1 MKKLLLFPFLLFSFN
16 LFAQNGYAV
25 RASWK
30 EGSAMKKYEQF
41 LLFNPVSKSFAYSDY
56 NKKLRVSEVLKGLY
70 SVDGEYITFYYD
82 DRATLKIK
90 FYHTEQYDYILL
102 GKKKFLLKS
111 VIG

>member
-1 MKKLLLFPFLLFSFN
+1 MKKILLFPALLFSFSV
-16 LFAQNGYAV
+16 FAQSGYAV

-30 EGSAMKKYEQF
+30 EGAEMKKYEQF
-41 LLFNPVSKSFAYSDY
+41 LLFNPLSKSFAYSDY
-56 NKKLRVSEVLKGLY
+56 NKKLRSYEVLKGIY

-90 FYHTEQYDYILL
+90 FYHTEEYDYILL

-111 VIG
+111 VI